1 VAGTRALALLSH
13 LDAPTCLALIGSDS
27 PPVTKIIFSLGQISA
42 LLSLFR
48 ETEGYPEKQQAC
60 SSI

>member
-1 VAGTRALALLSH
+1 VAGTRALALLSN
-13 LDAPTCLALIGSDS
+13 LDAPTCFELIGSDS
-27 PPVTKIIFSLGQISA
+27 PTVTKIMFSLGQIAA

-60 SSI
+60 SAI